1 MRNPEE
7 GGPSDFQKPPDVFNP
22 RIVKHFGI
30 SGDLG
35 MAGRSGEEPR
45 GGGRAPRIYKNPR
58 IKKIQG
64 FSNTPGVPGFRGW
77 WPGSVVF
84 KKDPELKKS
93 PDSRGPLGAFLGPLK
108 AFLGPLG
115 AFWGCLGAFWDPHE
129 RQGDDAGRVA
139 GGAPDSTPRSEGVA
153 PWREVTQHPFKLF

>member
-1 MRNPEE
+1 MAKNPEE
-7 GGPSDFQKPPDVFNP
+7 GGGPLGFTKIRGSKKSRVFRTP
-22 RIVKHFGI
+22 RESQD
-30 SGDLG
+30 SGD
-35 MAGRSGEEPR
+35 
-45 GGGRAPRIYKNPR
+45 GGRDPWFSKKTRIFFVKKKN
-58 IKKIQG
+58 KK
-64 FSNTPGVPGFRGW
+64 
-77 WPGSVVF
+77 
-84 KKDPELKKS
+84 K
-93 PDSRGPLGAFLGPLK
+93 DSRGPLGAFLGPLK